1 VRVAIVG
8 SRDYQNKIAVINY
21 VCDLPDGT
29 VVVSGGARGVDSL
42 AIKMAEECGLS
53 FVVFYADWSLGKKAG
68 PLRNQKIVDHAD
80 RVVAFHDGVSRGTRS
95 TIDMAIKAGKPVRV
109 IGPDGEAT
117 HYNNWTPID

>member
-1 VRVAIVG
+1 MRVAIVG
-8 SRDYQNKIAVINY
+8 SRDYRNRTAVVNY

-42 AIKMAEECGLS
+42 AVKMAEECGLS

-80 RVVAFHDGVSRGTRS
+80 MVVAFHDGVSRGTRS
-95 TIDMAIKAGKPVRV
+95 TIELARKAGKPVTV
-109 IGPDGEAT
+109 IGTDGKEMT
-117 HYNNWTPID
+117 